1 MYLVHYIWVFTESRY
16 TLRPRRIAITAE
28 LWLFAGV
35 QERDGAYG
43 LSSANPDC
51 QTSPRTGSC
60 AHRSSQTEGICLRHN
75 ARMSFGT
82 SPSDPWKW
90 KLSNGVGVTFRSKK
104 YFSFY
109 IADFP
114 QKLFTKKIYNIIVQM
129 WPNLPPNFFHAL
141 RATMS
146 TSMSTSMSA
155 TMSATMSST
164 ISSCP
169 TIILVT
175 PPNKLLNSFWHCV
188 SMGSDS

>member
-1 MYLVHYIWVFTESRY
+1 MPKVVLDIKIFWTLSIIYSIPVAPRVSALWKAGSEVELSYFIRSTPTTRCHSTMYLVHYIWVFTESRY

-90 KLSNGVGVTFRSKK
+90 KLSNGVGVTEFRSKK
-104 YFSFY
+104 IFQFLYCR
-109 IADFP
+109 FP
-114 QKLFTKKIYNIIVQM
+114 PKIIHKKIYNIIV
-129 WPNLPPNFFHAL
+129 
-141 RATMS
+141 
-146 TSMSTSMSA
+146 
-155 TMSATMSST
+155 
-164 ISSCP
+164 
-169 TIILVT
+169 
-175 PPNKLLNSFWHCV
+175 
-188 SMGSDS
+188 